1 MGPKC
6 RTVHEGCAAIKNAIL
21 CYCVIYDRKEK
32 KLLPLYQSLD
42 CFFFKTDGRIDSSEE
57 PEPVPST
64 SGVSETA
71 ACSLSLIVNDPSA
84 LSSPTSSPSSSQ

>member
-1 MGPKC
+1 M
-6 RTVHEGCAAIKNAIL
+6 HEGCAAIKNAIL
-21 CYCVIYDRKEK
+21 CYCVIYDKEK
-32 KLLPLYQSLD
+32 KNYYPYISHWIVL
-42 CFFFKTDGRIDSSEE
+42 FKTDDRIDSSEE

-84 LSSPTSSPSSSQ
+84 LPSPTSFPSSSQ